1 MADRNEREVM
11 NLLKECI
18 SDIEECQADVI
29 GDIAFKYNGVTY
41 RLKYD
46 SENEEVK
53 IVPCDAG
60 KYLEKHS
67 GIFSKQKNGK
77 WNFNFADV
85 ENSERDPVCVTLVPE
100 NSKYLKEY
108 LDALAHVNKQENV
121 LKQFKP
127 KGK

>member
-1 MADRNEREVM
+1 MADGKEREVM
-11 NLLKECI
+11 SLIKECI

-29 GDIAFKYNGVTY
+29 GDIAFKYNGITY

-46 SENEEVK
+46 GTKEGVT

-60 KYLEKHS
+60 KYLEKHQE
-67 GIFSKQKNGK
+67 IFSKQENGK
-77 WNFNFADV
+77 WNFNFSDLGKSGH
-85 ENSERDPVCVTLVPE
+85 EPVCVTLVPE

>member
-1 MADRNEREVM
+1 MADGKEREVM

-46 SENEEVK
+46 NIKEGVT
-53 IVPCDAG
+53 IVSIG
-60 KYLEKHS
+60 KVLS
-67 GIFSKQKNGK
+67 GIFSNPYDEG

-85 ENSERDPVCVTLVPE
+85 GMKKRNPVCIELVPE
-100 NSKYLKEY
+100 NSEELKEY
-108 LDALAHVNKQENV
+108 LDALA
-121 LKQFKP
+121 
-127 KGK
+127 

>member
-1 MADRNEREVM
+1 M

-18 SDIEECQADVI
+18 SDIEECKADVI

-46 SENEEVK
+46 GRKEGVT

-60 KYLEKHS
+60 KYLEKHP
-67 GIFSKQKNGK
+67 GIFSKQENGK
-77 WNFNFADV
+77 WNFNFSDLGFSDPGIQEGKPIFIERAPK
-85 ENSERDPVCVTLVPE
+85 NSE
-100 NSKYLKEY
+100 KLKEY
-108 LDALAHVNKQENV
+108 LDALACVNKQENV

-127 KGK
+127 NGK

>member
-1 MADRNEREVM
+1 MADGKEREVM

-18 SDIEECQADVI
+18 SDIEECKADVI

-46 SENEEVK
+46 GTKEGVT

-60 KYLEKHS
+60 KYLEKYP
-67 GIFSKQKNGK
+67 GIFSNPYDEG
-77 WNFNFADV
+77 WNFNFDDF
-85 ENSERDPVCVTLVPE
+85 ENSEGKHGCVTLVPE
-100 NSKYLKEY
+100 NGKDLEEY
-108 LDALAHVNKQENV
+108 LDALACVNKQENV

-127 KGK
+127 NGK